1 MRKLNSY
8 NYIVKHNTMHHKFF
22 HYTFI
27 IFSLLFSTISF
38 SQTEQDVIS
47 EANRLEIN
55 SREKAIS
62 ELAARGISLSQ
73 AQEMAQLRGIDF
85 ESFLDNYLKSNA
97 GKTKSV
103 TPTKINDV
111 VTELKVVPLDTLQ
124 IVTPK
129 EVIEPKEIEDYFG
142 YDIFVNNPFGE
153 KDYLLGNIDEGYI
166 LAPGDE
172 LRITVFGDNNL
183 EFVSKIDLNG
193 NISFPNLGVFFAA
206 GNSFA
211 TIKNRLKIFLGKYY
225 SGLLSSPNRTFL
237 DVSLTQIRPV
247 KVSVLGNVTT
257 PGPHLVNGMAT
268 VLNALYASGGIAT
281 SGTLRDVKVYR
292 NNKLIKTIDLYDY
305 ITQGNIDQDIR
316 LSNNDV
322 LFVGPR
328 ISSITLQGKVRKEA
342 IYELKEGETLESLFK
357 FSGGLSAVASTNAVN
372 ISRIKPF
379 KDRNQEL
386 VYDRFLTTVNYS
398 NQNNSKGFVLTD
410 GDVVTVQEI
419 LTKQKNKVFIGGN
432 VNAPGS
438 YGLDIYKDLKT
449 LINTGAKGV
458 SINTYFQKLDI
469 NREDDQ
475 GNLSFKTYNLSS
487 VLNDKIAVA
496 LQENDSIKIYS
507 LEEVQGEQTVT
518 ISGFVSEPKTVFWS
532 ENLSI
537 FDLIFQ
543 SVSYDELEFQSKVL
557 TSRLDLKRFDK
568 QTGLYNLTQYSIDNL
583 KDLKATYLM
592 PKDEV
597 VLYTKSVTKDIS
609 PTFRVLGEVNNPGE
623 FSLGNSMYVEDAILM
638 AGGFLEAAEKTY
650 VNINRLD
657 RNLETGSY
665 SKLETYQVDMDY
677 LLGVTKTPRTPFM
690 LQNKDIISVFAPIR
704 AFKQPVISV
713 RGEVI
718 YPQNIVLENDEIS
731 MKKIIDLV
739 GGFTTNSNIKSS
751 YIVRDSL
758 KLFVDL
764 DKSLDNQS
772 TFLIDE
778 DILVIGS
785 NLDPIKTSGGL
796 LNPTIFSWNKG
807 KKAKY
812 YIKKSGGTKKRI
824 ESMVVLQANGKTQK
838 IGLFNNPIVYP
849 GAQIIVTEKP
859 EKIDDGKNKFLDDF
873 VRIFSVVTGALT
885 TIVLTKNL

>member
-1 MRKLNSY
+1 MNSN
-8 NYIVKHNTMHHKFF
+8 NYTVKQHAMHHKFLP
-22 HYTFI
+22 YTFVI
-27 IFSLLFSTISF
+27 ISFLFSTISF

-55 SREKAIS
+55 SRDKAIS
-62 ELAARGISLSQ
+62 ELAVRGISESQ
-73 AQEMAQLRGIDF
+73 AKEMAQLRGMDF
-85 ESFLDNYLKSNA
+85 DSFLDNYLKNNKA
-97 GKTKSV
+97 GSKAAKASV
-103 TPTKINDV
+103 SNDV
-111 VTELKVVPLDTLQ
+111 VTELKVVPLDTVQ
-124 IVTPK
+124 MITPK
-129 EVIEPKEIEDYFG
+129 EVIESKEIEDYFG

-211 TIKNRLKIFLGKYY
+211 TVKNRLKVFLGKYY

-247 KVSVLGNVTT
+247 KVTVLGNVTT

-316 LSNNDV
+316 LANNDV

-328 ISSITLQGKVRKEA
+328 ISSVTLKGKVRTAA
-342 IYELKEGETLESLFK
+342 IYEIKEGETLEDLFK
-357 FSGGLSAVASTNAVN
+357 YSGGLSAVASTNAVN
-372 ISRIKPF
+372 VSRIKPF

-386 VYDRFLTTVNYS
+386 VFDRFLTTVNYS
-398 NQNNSKGFVLTD
+398 NQNSKGFVLTD

-419 LTKQKNKVFIGGN
+419 LTKQKNKVFIEGN

-438 YGLDIYKDLKT
+438 YALDIYKDLKT

-469 NREDDQ
+469 NSEDSQ

-487 VLNDKIAVA
+487 VLNDKVTVA
-496 LQENDSIKIYS
+496 LQENDRVKIYS
-507 LEEVQGEQTVT
+507 LEEVRGEQKVI

-557 TSRLDLKRFDK
+557 TSRLDLKRFDE
-568 QTGLYNLTQYSIDNL
+568 QTGLYEISQYSIDKL
-583 KDLKATYLM
+583 EDLKTTYLM

-597 VLYTKSVTKDIS
+597 VLYTKSVSEDIS
-609 PTFRVLGEVNNPGE
+609 PTIRVLGRVTDSGE
-623 FSLGNSMYVEDAILM
+623 YSLTKSMYVEDAILM
-638 AGGFLEAAEKTY
+638 AGGFLEDAEKTY
-650 VNINRLD
+650 VNINRLNRD
-657 RNLETGSY
+657 LETGSY

-677 LLGVTKTPRTPFM
+677 LLGITKTPSNPFI
-690 LQNKDIISVFAPIR
+690 LQNKDIVTVFAPIR
-704 AFKQPVISV
+704 AFEQPVISV
-713 RGEVI
+713 RGEVK
-718 YPQNIVLENDEIS
+718 YPQNIVLDNDQVS
-731 MKKIIDLV
+731 MKKIIDLA

-758 KLFVDL
+758 KLFVDI
-764 DKSLDNQS
+764 DKSLNNNS

-796 LNPTIFSWNKG
+796 VNPTIFSWDKG

-824 ESMVVLQANGKTQK
+824 ESMVVLQANGKSEK
-838 IGLFNNPIVYP
+838 IGLFKNPTIYP
-849 GAQIIVTEKP
+849 GAQIIITEKP

-873 VRIFSVVTGALT
+873 VRIFGVVTGALT
-885 TIVLTKNL
+885 TIILTKNL

>member
-8 NYIVKHNTMHHKFF
+8 NYIVKHNTMHHKFL

-55 SREKAIS
+55 SREKAMS

-328 ISSITLQGKVRKEA
+328 ISSVTLQGKVRKEA
-342 IYELKEGETLESLFK
+342 IYELKEGETLENLFK
-357 FSGGLSAVASTNAVN
+357 YSGGLSAVASTNAVN

-398 NQNNSKGFVLTD
+398 TLNKTKGFVLTD

-487 VLNDKIAVA
+487 VLNDKVAVA

-690 LQNKDIISVFAPIR
+690 LQSKDIVSVFAPIR
-704 AFKQPVISV
+704 ALEQPVIIV
-713 RGEVI
+713 RGEI
-718 YPQNIVLENDEIS
+718 TYPQNIVLENDKIS
-731 MKKIIDLV
+731 IKKIIDLS
-739 GGFTTNSNIKSS
+739 GGFTTNSNINSS

-764 DKSLDNQS
+764 DKSLQNQA
-772 TFLIDE
+772 TFLIDN

>member
-1 MRKLNSY
+1 MNSN
-8 NYIVKHNTMHHKFF
+8 NYTVKQHIMHQKFLP
-22 HYTFI
+22 YTFVI
-27 IFSLLFSTISF
+27 VSFLFSTISF

-62 ELAARGISLSQ
+62 ELAARGISESQ
-73 AQEMAQLRGIDF
+73 AKEMAQLRGIDF
-85 ESFLDNYLKSNA
+85 DSFLDNYLKSNA
-97 GKTKSV
+97 GKSKSG
-103 TPTKINDV
+103 TTTKINDV
-111 VTELKVVPLDTLQ
+111 VTDLKVVPLDTLE

-129 EVIEPKEIEDYFG
+129 EVIKSEEIEDYFG
-142 YDIFVNNPFGE
+142 YDIFVNNPFGQ

-211 TIKNRLKIFLGKYY
+211 TVKNRLKVFLGKYY

-268 VLNALYASGGIAT
+268 VLNALYASGGVNT

-316 LSNNDV
+316 LANNDV

-328 ISSITLQGKVRKEA
+328 ISSVTLQGEVKKAA
-342 IYELKEGETLESLFK
+342 IYEIKEGETLEDLFK
-357 FSGGLSAVASTNAVN
+357 YSGGLSAVASTNAVN
-372 ISRIKPF
+372 VSRIKPF

-386 VYDRFLTTVNYS
+386 VFDRFLTTVNYN
-398 NQNNSKGFVLTD
+398 NQNSKGFVITD

-419 LTKQKNKVFIGGN
+419 LTKQKNKVFIEGN

-438 YGLDIYKDLKT
+438 YALDTYKDLKT
-449 LINTGAKGV
+449 LIKTGAKGV

-487 VLNDKIAVA
+487 VLNDKVTVS
-496 LQENDSIKIYS
+496 LQENDRIKIYS
-507 LEEVQGEQTVT
+507 LEEVRGEQTVT

-557 TSRLDLKRFDK
+557 TSRLDLKRFDE
-568 QTGLYNLTQYSIDNL
+568 QTGLYNLSQYSIDKL
-583 KDLKATYLM
+583 EDLKTTYLM

-597 VLYTKSVTKDIS
+597 VLYTKSVSEDIS
-609 PTFRVLGEVNNPGE
+609 PTFRVLGKVTDPGE
-623 FSLGNSMYVEDAILM
+623 YSLAKSMYVEDAILM
-638 AGGFLEAAEKTY
+638 AGGFLNDAEKTY

-657 RNLETGSY
+657 RDIETGSY

-677 LLGVTKTPRTPFM
+677 LLGITKTPSNPFI
-690 LQNKDIISVFAPIR
+690 LQNKDIVTVFAPIR
-704 AFKQPVISV
+704 AFEQPVISV
-713 RGEVI
+713 RGEVK
-718 YPQNIVLENDEIS
+718 YPQNIVLDNDQVS
-731 MKKIIDLV
+731 MKKIIDLA

-758 KLFVDL
+758 KLFIDI
-764 DKSLDNQS
+764 DKSLNDLS

-785 NLDPIKTSGGL
+785 NLDPIKTTGGL
-796 LNPTIFSWNKG
+796 VNPTIFSWDKG

-824 ESMVVLQANGKTQK
+824 ESMVVLQANGKSEK
-838 IGLFNNPIVYP
+838 IGFFKNPTVYP
-849 GAQIIVTEKP
+849 GAQIIITEKP
-859 EKIDDGKNKFLDDF
+859 EKIDDGKSKFLDDF
-873 VRIFSVVTGALT
+873 VRIFSVITGALT
-885 TIVLTKNL
+885 TVVLTKNL

>member
-1 MRKLNSY
+1 MNSY
-8 NYIVKHNTMHHKFF
+8 NYTVKQHAMHHKFLP
-22 HYTFI
+22 YTFVI
-27 IFSLLFSTISF
+27 ISFLFSTISF

-62 ELAARGISLSQ
+62 ELASRGISESQ
-73 AQEMAQLRGIDF
+73 AKEMAKLRGIDF
-85 ESFLDNYLKSNA
+85 DSFLDNYLKNNNA
-97 GKTKSV
+97 GSKAVKATVS
-103 TPTKINDV
+103 NDV
-111 VTELKVVPLDTLQ
+111 VTDLKVTSAPLVVSVP
-124 IVTPK
+124 TP
-129 EVIEPKEIEDYFG
+129 PKVVVEKDIKNYFG
-142 YDIFVNNPFGE
+142 YDIFVNNPFGQKE
-153 KDYLLGNIDEGYI
+153 YLLGNIDEGYI

-211 TIKNRLKIFLGKYY
+211 TVKNRLKIFLGKYY

-328 ISSITLQGKVRKEA
+328 ISSITLEGKVRKAA
-342 IYELKEGETLESLFK
+342 IYELKEGETLENLFK
-357 FSGGLSAVASTNAVN
+357 YSGGLSAVASTNAVN
-372 ISRIKPF
+372 VSRIKPF

-386 VYDRFLTTVNYS
+386 VFDRFLTTVNYS

-419 LTKQKNKVFIGGN
+419 LTKQKNKVFIEGN

-487 VLNDKIAVA
+487 VLNDKVTVT
-496 LQENDSIKIYS
+496 LQENDRIKIYS
-507 LEEVQGEQTVT
+507 LEEVRGEQTVT

-557 TSRLDLKRFDK
+557 TSRLDLKRFDE
-568 QTGLYNLTQYSIDNL
+568 QTGLYNLSQYSIDKL
-583 KDLKATYLM
+583 EDLKTTYLM

-597 VLYTKSVTKDIS
+597 VLYTKSVSEDIA
-609 PTFRVLGEVNNPGE
+609 PTFRVLGRVTNSGE
-623 FSLGNSMYVEDAILM
+623 YSLAESMYVEDAILM
-638 AGGFLEAAEKTY
+638 AGGFLEDAEKTY

-657 RNLETGSY
+657 RDIETGSY

-677 LLGVTKTPRTPFM
+677 LLGITKTPSNPFI
-690 LQNKDIISVFAPIR
+690 LQNKDIVTVFAPIR
-704 AFKQPVISV
+704 AFEQPVISV
-713 RGEVI
+713 RGEVK
-718 YPQNIVLENDEIS
+718 YPQNIVLDNDQVS
-731 MKKIIDLV
+731 MKKIIDLA
-739 GGFTTNSNIKSS
+739 GGFTTNSNIRSS
-751 YIVRDSL
+751 YIVRDNL

-764 DKSLDNQS
+764 DKSLNNQS

-796 LNPTIFSWNKG
+796 VNPTIFSWDKG

-824 ESMVVLQANGKTQK
+824 ESMVVLQANGKSEK
-838 IGLFNNPIVYP
+838 IGLFQNPTIYP
-849 GAQIIVTEKP
+849 GAQIIITEKP

-873 VRIFSVVTGALT
+873 VRIFGVVTGALT
-885 TIVLTKNL
+885 TIILTKNL

>member
-1 MRKLNSY
+1 MNSN
-8 NYIVKHNTMHHKFF
+8 NYSVKQHAMHHKFLP
-22 HYTFI
+22 YTFVI
-27 IFSLLFSTISF
+27 LSLFFSTISF

-47 EANRLEIN
+47 EANRLEVN

-62 ELAARGISLSQ
+62 ELAARGISESQ
-73 AQEMAQLRGIDF
+73 AKEMAQLRGIDF
-85 ESFLDNYLKSNA
+85 DSFLDNYLKNNKA
-97 GKTKSV
+97 GSKAAKATV
-103 TPTKINDV
+103 PNDV
-111 VTELKVVPLDTLQ
+111 VTDLKVVPLDTVQ

-129 EVIEPKEIEDYFG
+129 EVIEPKEVEDYFG
-142 YDIFVNNPFGE
+142 YDIFVNNPFGQ

-211 TIKNRLKIFLGKYY
+211 TVKNRLKVFLGKYY

-257 PGPHLVNGMAT
+257 PGPHLVNGLAT

-316 LSNNDV
+316 LTNNDV

-328 ISSITLQGKVRKEA
+328 ISSVTLQGEVKKAA
-342 IYELKEGETLESLFK
+342 IYEIKDGETLESLFK
-357 FSGGLSAVASTNAVN
+357 FSGGLSAVASTSAVN

-398 NQNNSKGFVLTD
+398 NQNSKGFVLTD

-419 LTKQKNKVFIGGN
+419 LTKQKNKVFIEGN

-458 SINTYFQKLDI
+458 SMNTYFQKLDI

-487 VLNDKIAVA
+487 VLNDKVAVL

-507 LEEVQGEQTVT
+507 LEEVRGEQTVT

-568 QTGLYNLTQYSIDNL
+568 QTGLYNLTQYSIDKL
-583 KDLKATYLM
+583 EDLKTTYLM

-597 VLYTKSVTKDIS
+597 VLYTKSVSEDIT
-609 PTFRVLGEVNNPGE
+609 PTIRVLGKVPNSGE
-623 FSLGNSMYVEDAILM
+623 YSLGKSMYVEDAILM
-638 AGGFLEAAEKTY
+638 AGGFLEDADKTV

-657 RNLETGSY
+657 RDLDTGSY

-677 LLGVTKTPRTPFM
+677 LLGVTKTPSTPFM
-690 LQNKDIISVFAPIR
+690 LQNKDIVTVFAPIR
-704 AFKQPVISV
+704 AFEQPVISV
-713 RGEVI
+713 RGEVK
-718 YPQNIVLENDEIS
+718 YPQNIVLENDKIS

-751 YIVRDSL
+751 YILRDSL

-796 LNPTIFSWNKG
+796 LNPTIFSWDKG

-838 IGLFNNPIVYP
+838 IGLFNNPTVYP

-885 TIVLTKNL
+885 TIILTKNL

>member
-1 MRKLNSY
+1 MNSN
-8 NYIVKHNTMHHKFF
+8 NYSVKQDAMHHKFLP
-22 HYTFI
+22 YTFVI
-27 IFSLLFSTISF
+27 LSLFFSTISF

-47 EANRLEIN
+47 EANRLEVN

-62 ELAARGISLSQ
+62 ELAARGISESQ
-73 AQEMAQLRGIDF
+73 AKEMAQLRGIDF
-85 ESFLDNYLKSNA
+85 DSFLDNYLKNNKA
-97 GKTKSV
+97 GSKAAKATVS
-103 TPTKINDV
+103 NDV
-111 VTELKVVPLDTLQ
+111 VTELKVVPLDTVQ
-124 IVTPK
+124 MVTPK
-129 EVIEPKEIEDYFG
+129 EVVEPKEVEDYFG

-211 TIKNRLKIFLGKYY
+211 TVKNRLKVFLGKYY

-268 VLNALYASGGIAT
+268 VLNALYASGGIST

-316 LSNNDV
+316 LANNDV

-328 ISSITLQGKVRKEA
+328 ISSVTLQGEVKKAA
-342 IYELKEGETLESLFK
+342 IYEIKEGETLEDLFK
-357 FSGGLSAVASTNAVN
+357 YSGGLSAVASTNAVN
-372 ISRIKPF
+372 VSRIKPF

-386 VYDRFLTTVNYS
+386 VFDRFLTTVNYS
-398 NQNNSKGFVLTD
+398 NQNSKGFVLTD

-419 LTKQKNKVFIGGN
+419 LTKQKNKVFIEGN

-438 YGLDIYKDLKT
+438 YALDIYKDLKT

-458 SINTYFQKLDI
+458 SMNTYFQKLDI
-469 NREDDQ
+469 NREDGQ

-487 VLNDKIAVA
+487 VLNDKVTVA
-496 LQENDSIKIYS
+496 LQENDRVKIYS
-507 LEEVQGEQTVT
+507 LEEVRGEQKVT

-557 TSRLDLKRFDK
+557 TSRLDLKRFDE
-568 QTGLYNLTQYSIDNL
+568 QTGLYNLSQYSIDKL
-583 KDLKATYLM
+583 EDLKTTYLM

-597 VLYTKSVTKDIS
+597 VLYTKSVSEDIA
-609 PTFRVLGEVNNPGE
+609 PTFRVLGRVTDPGE

-638 AGGFLEAAEKTY
+638 AGGFLEDAEKT
-650 VNINRLD
+650 VC
-657 RNLETGSY
+657 
-665 SKLETYQVDMDY
+665 KYQ
-677 LLGVTKTPRTPFM
+677 
-690 LQNKDIISVFAPIR
+690 
-704 AFKQPVISV
+704 
-713 RGEVI
+713 
-718 YPQNIVLENDEIS
+718 
-731 MKKIIDLV
+731 
-739 GGFTTNSNIKSS
+739 
-751 YIVRDSL
+751 
-758 KLFVDL
+758 
-764 DKSLDNQS
+764 
-772 TFLIDE
+772 
-778 DILVIGS
+778 
-785 NLDPIKTSGGL
+785 
-796 LNPTIFSWNKG
+796 
-807 KKAKY
+807 
-812 YIKKSGGTKKRI
+812 
-824 ESMVVLQANGKTQK
+824 
-838 IGLFNNPIVYP
+838 
-849 GAQIIVTEKP
+849 
-859 EKIDDGKNKFLDDF
+859 
-873 VRIFSVVTGALT
+873 
-885 TIVLTKNL
+885 

>member
-1 MRKLNSY
+1 MNSN
-8 NYIVKHNTMHHKFF
+8 NYTVKQHIMHHKFLP
-22 HYTFI
+22 YTFVI
-27 IFSLLFSTISF
+27 ISLLFSTISF

-62 ELAARGISLSQ
+62 ELASRGISESQ
-73 AQEMAQLRGIDF
+73 AKEMAQLRGIDF
-85 ESFLDNYLKSNA
+85 DTFLDNYLKNNNA
-97 GKTKSV
+97 GSKVAKATVS
-103 TPTKINDV
+103 NDV
-111 VTELKVVPLDTLQ
+111 VTDLKVVPLNTVQ
-124 IVTPK
+124 MVTPK
-129 EVIEPKEIEDYFG
+129 EVVEPKEVEDYFG

-211 TIKNRLKIFLGKYY
+211 TIKNRLKVFLGKYY

-268 VLNALYASGGIAT
+268 VLNALYASGGVNT

-316 LSNNDV
+316 LANNDV

-328 ISSITLQGKVRKEA
+328 ISSVTLQGEVKKAA
-342 IYELKEGETLESLFK
+342 IYEIKDGETLESLFK

-372 ISRIKPF
+372 VSRIKPF

-386 VYDRFLTTVNYS
+386 VFDRFLTTVNYS
-398 NQNNSKGFVLTD
+398 NQNSKGFVLTD
-410 GDVVTVQEI
+410 GDLVTVQEI
-419 LTKQKNKVFIGGN
+419 LTKQKNKVFIEGN

-438 YGLDIYKDLKT
+438 YALDIYKDLKT

-458 SINTYFQKLDI
+458 SMNTYFQKLDI
-469 NREDDQ
+469 NREDGQ

-487 VLNDKIAVA
+487 VLNDKVTVA
-496 LQENDSIKIYS
+496 LQENDRVKIYS
-507 LEEVQGEQTVT
+507 LEEVRGEQTVT

-557 TSRLDLKRFDK
+557 TSRLDLKRFDE
-568 QTGLYNLTQYSIDNL
+568 QTGLYNLSQYSIDKL
-583 KDLKATYLM
+583 EDLKTTYLM

-597 VLYTKSVTKDIS
+597 VLYTKSVSEDIA
-609 PTFRVLGEVNNPGE
+609 PTFRVLGRVTDPGE

-638 AGGFLEAAEKTY
+638 AGGFLEDAEKTY

-657 RNLETGSY
+657 RDIETGSY

-677 LLGVTKTPRTPFM
+677 LLGITKTPSNPFI
-690 LQNKDIISVFAPIR
+690 LQNKDIVTVFAPIR
-704 AFKQPVISV
+704 AFEQPVISV
-713 RGEVI
+713 RGEVK
-718 YPQNIVLENDEIS
+718 YPQNIVLDNDQVS
-731 MKKIIDLV
+731 MKKIIDLA

-758 KLFVDL
+758 KLFVDI
-764 DKSLDNQS
+764 DKSLGSQS

-796 LNPTIFSWNKG
+796 VNPTIFSWDKG

-824 ESMVVLQANGKTQK
+824 ESMVVLQANGKSEK
-838 IGLFNNPIVYP
+838 IGFFKNPTVYP
-849 GAQIIVTEKP
+849 GAQIIITEKP
-859 EKIDDGKNKFLDDF
+859 EKIDDGKSKFLDDF
-873 VRIFSVVTGALT
+873 VRIFSVITGALT
-885 TIVLTKNL
+885 TIILTKNL

>member
-1 MRKLNSY
+1 MNSN
-8 NYIVKHNTMHHKFF
+8 NYLVKQHIMNHKFLQ
-22 HYTFI
+22 YTFVI
-27 IFSLLFSTISF
+27 VSLFFSTITF

-62 ELAARGISLSQ
+62 ELAARGISESQ
-73 AQEMAQLRGIDF
+73 AKEMAQLRGVDF

-97 GKTKSV
+97 GTSKSGTATK
-103 TPTKINDV
+103 KNDV
-111 VTELKVVPLDTLQ
+111 VTDLKVVPLDTLE

-129 EVIEPKEIEDYFG
+129 EFIESKEIEDYFG
-142 YDIFVNNPFGE
+142 YDIFVNNPFGQ

-211 TIKNRLKIFLGKYY
+211 TVKNRLKIFLGKYY

-268 VLNALYASGGIAT
+268 VLNALYASGGIRT

-322 LFVGPR
+322 LFVGSR
-328 ISSITLQGKVRKEA
+328 ISSVTLKGEVKKEA
-342 IYELKEGETLESLFK
+342 IYEIKEGETLESLFK
-357 FSGGLSAVASTNAVN
+357 FSGGLSAVASTSAVN

-386 VYDRFLTTVNYS
+386 VFDRFLTTVNYS
-398 NQNNSKGFVLTD
+398 NQNSKGFPLTD
-410 GDVVTVQEI
+410 GDEVTVQEI
-419 LTKQKNKVFIGGN
+419 LTKQKNKVFIEGN

-449 LINTGAKGV
+449 LINSGAKGV
-458 SINTYFQKLDI
+458 STNTYFQKLDI
-469 NREDDQ
+469 NREDSQ

-487 VLNDKIAVA
+487 VLNDKVAVA

-507 LEEVQGEQTVT
+507 LEEVRGEQTVT
-518 ISGFVSEPKTVFWS
+518 ISGFVSEPKTIFWS

-557 TSRLDLKRFDK
+557 TSRLDLKRFDE
-568 QTGLYNLTQYSIDNL
+568 QTGLYKISQYSIDKL
-583 KDLKATYLM
+583 EDLKTTYLM

-597 VLYTKSVTKDIS
+597 VLYTKSVSEDIS
-609 PTFRVLGEVNNPGE
+609 PTFRVLGKVTDPGE
-623 FSLGNSMYVEDAILM
+623 FSLGKSVYVEDAILM
-638 AGGFLEAAEKTY
+638 AGGFLEDAEKTY

-657 RNLETGSY
+657 RDLETGSY

-677 LLGVTKTPRTPFM
+677 LLGVTKSPSNPFI
-690 LQNKDIISVFAPIR
+690 LQNKDIVTVFAPIR
-704 AFKQPVISV
+704 AFEQPVISV
-713 RGEVI
+713 RGEVK
-718 YPQNIVLENDEIS
+718 YPQNIVLDNDQVS
-731 MKKIIDLV
+731 MKKIIDLA

-758 KLFVDL
+758 KLFIDI
-764 DKSLDNQS
+764 DNSLTDSS

-796 LNPTIFSWNKG
+796 VNPTIFSWDKG

-824 ESMVVLQANGKTQK
+824 ESMVVLQANGKSEK
-838 IGLFNNPIVYP
+838 IGLFQNPKVYP
-849 GAQIIVTEKP
+849 GAQIIITEKP

-873 VRIFSVVTGALT
+873 VRIFGVVTGALT
-885 TIVLTKNL
+885 TIILTKNL

>member
-73 AQEMAQLRGIDF
+73 AQEMAQLRGMDF

-328 ISSITLQGKVRKEA
+328 ISSITLQGKVRTEA
-342 IYELKEGETLESLFK
+342 IYEIKEGETLESLFK

-398 NQNNSKGFVLTD
+398 NQDNSKGFVLTD

-475 GNLSFKTYNLSS
+475 GNLSFKTFNLSS

-690 LQNKDIISVFAPIR
+690 LQNKDIVSVFAPIR
-704 AFKQPVISV
+704 AFEQPVISV
-713 RGEVI
+713 RGEVK

-731 MKKIIDLV
+731 MKKIIDLA
-739 GGFTTNSNIKSS
+739 GGFTTNSNIRSS
-751 YIVRDSL
+751 YILRDSL
-758 KLFVDL
+758 KLFIDL
-764 DKSLDNQS
+764 DKSLDNNS
-772 TFLIDE
+772 TFLIDD
-778 DILVIGS
+778 DILVVGS
-785 NLDPIKTSGGL
+785 NLDPVKTSGGFI
-796 LNPTIFSWNKG
+796 NPTIFAWNKG

-824 ESMVVLQANGKTQK
+824 ESMVVLQANGKSEK
-838 IGLFNNPIVYP
+838 IGLFQNPKVYP

-873 VRIFSVVTGALT
+873 VRIFGVVSGALT
-885 TIVLTKNL
+885 TIILTKNL

>member
-1 MRKLNSY
+1 MRIMNSN
-8 NYIVKHNTMHHKFF
+8 NYLVKQHIMHHKFLQ
-22 HYTFI
+22 YTFVI
-27 IFSLLFSTISF
+27 VSFLFSTISF

-62 ELAARGISLSQ
+62 ELAARGISESQ
-73 AQEMAQLRGIDF
+73 AKEMAQLRGIDF

-97 GKTKSV
+97 GKSKS
-103 TPTKINDV
+103 TFSNFKTDSV
-111 VTELKVVPLDTLQ
+111 VTSLKLTPLDTLQ

-129 EVIEPKEIEDYFG
+129 KVVEPKEIEDYFG

-153 KDYLLGNIDEGYI
+153 KEYLVGNIDEGYI

-211 TIKNRLKIFLGKYY
+211 TVKNRLKIFLGKYY

-268 VLNALYASGGIAT
+268 VLNALYASGGIRT

-328 ISSITLQGKVRKEA
+328 ISSVTLKGEVKKEA
-342 IYELKEGETLESLFK
+342 IYEIKEGETLESLFK
-357 FSGGLSAVASTNAVN
+357 FSGGLSAVASTSAVN

-386 VYDRFLTTVNYS
+386 VFDRFLTTVNYS
-398 NQNNSKGFVLTD
+398 NQNSKGFPLTD
-410 GDVVTVQEI
+410 GDEVTVQEI
-419 LTKQKNKVFIGGN
+419 LTKQKNKVFIEGN

-449 LINTGAKGV
+449 LINSGAKGV
-458 SINTYFQKLDI
+458 STNTYFQKLDI
-469 NREDDQ
+469 NREDSQ

-487 VLNDKIAVA
+487 VLNDKVAVA

-507 LEEVQGEQTVT
+507 LEEVRGEQTVT
-518 ISGFVSEPKTVFWS
+518 ISGFVSEPKTIFWS

-557 TSRLDLKRFDK
+557 TSRLDLKRFDE
-568 QTGLYNLTQYSIDNL
+568 QTGLYKISQYSIDKL
-583 KDLKATYLM
+583 EDLKTTYLM

-597 VLYTKSVTKDIS
+597 VLYTKSVSEDIS
-609 PTFRVLGEVNNPGE
+609 PTFRVLGKVTDPGE
-623 FSLGNSMYVEDAILM
+623 FSLGKSVYVEDAILM
-638 AGGFLEAAEKTY
+638 AGGFLEDAEKTY

-657 RNLETGSY
+657 RDLETGSY

-677 LLGVTKTPRTPFM
+677 LLGVTKSPSNPFI
-690 LQNKDIISVFAPIR
+690 LQNKDIVTVFAPIR
-704 AFKQPVISV
+704 AFEQPVISV
-713 RGEVI
+713 RGEVK
-718 YPQNIVLENDEIS
+718 YPQNIVLDNDQVS
-731 MKKIIDLV
+731 MKKIIDLA

-758 KLFVDL
+758 KLFIDI
-764 DKSLDNQS
+764 DKSLTDSS

-796 LNPTIFSWNKG
+796 VNPTIFSWDKG

-824 ESMVVLQANGKTQK
+824 ESMVVLQANGKSEK
-838 IGLFNNPIVYP
+838 IGLFQNPKVYP
-849 GAQIIVTEKP
+849 GAQIIITEKP

-873 VRIFSVVTGALT
+873 VRIFGVVTGALT
-885 TIVLTKNL
+885 TIILTKNL

>member
-1 MRKLNSY
+1 MNSN
-8 NYIVKHNTMHHKFF
+8 NYIVKYNIMPHKFLK
-22 HYTFI
+22 YTFVI
-27 IFSLLFSTISF
+27 VSLLFSTISF
-38 SQTEQDVIS
+38 SQTEQDIIS
-47 EANRLEIN
+47 EANRLGVN
-55 SREKAIS
+55 SREKAIK
-62 ELAARGISLSQ
+62 ELSARGISESQ
-73 AQEMAQLRGIDF
+73 AKEMAQLRGIDF
-85 ESFLDNYLKSNA
+85 ESFLDNYLKFNA
-97 GKTKSV
+97 GKSKSG

-111 VTELKVVPLDTLQ
+111 VTELKVVPLDTKE

-129 EVIEPKEIEDYFG
+129 EVIKPEEIEDYFG
-142 YDIFVNNPFGE
+142 YDIFVNNPFGQ

-211 TIKNRLKIFLGKYY
+211 TVKNRLKVFLGKYY

-247 KVSVLGNVTT
+247 KVSVIGNVTT

-328 ISSITLQGKVRKEA
+328 ISSVTLKGKVRTAA
-342 IYELKEGETLESLFK
+342 IYEIKEGETLEDLFK
-357 FSGGLSAVASTNAVN
+357 YSGGLSAVASTSAVN
-372 ISRIKPF
+372 VSRIKPF

-386 VYDRFLTTVNYS
+386 VFDRFLTTVNNS
-398 NQNNSKGFVLTD
+398 NQDNAKGFTLTD
-410 GDVVTVQEI
+410 GDEVTVQEI
-419 LTKQKNKVFIGGN
+419 LAKQKNKVFIEGN

-438 YGLDIYKDLKT
+438 YALDIYKDLKT
-449 LINTGAKGV
+449 LINSGAKGV

-469 NREDDQ
+469 NSEDSQ

-487 VLNDKIAVA
+487 VLNDKIAVS
-496 LQENDSIKIYS
+496 LQENDRIKIYS
-507 LEEVQGEQTVT
+507 LEEVRGEQKVT

-532 ENLSI
+532 QKLSI

-557 TSRLDLKRFDK
+557 TSRLDLKRFDE
-568 QTGLYNLTQYSIDNL
+568 QTGLYKISQYSIDKL
-583 KDLKATYLM
+583 EDLKTTYLM

-597 VLYTKSVTKDIS
+597 VLYTKSVSEDIS
-609 PTFRVLGEVNNPGE
+609 PTFRVLGKVPNSGE
-623 FSLGNSMYVEDAILM
+623 YSLGNSIYVEDAILM
-638 AGGFLEAAEKTY
+638 AGGFLEDAEKTY

-657 RNLETGSY
+657 RDLETGSY
-665 SKLETYQVDMDY
+665 SKLEVYQVDMDY
-677 LLGVTKTPRTPFM
+677 LLGITKSPSNPYI
-690 LQNKDIISVFAPIR
+690 LQNKDIVTVFAPIR
-704 AFKQPVISV
+704 AIEQPVISV
-713 RGEVI
+713 RGEVK
-718 YPQNIVLENDEIS
+718 YPQNIVLDNDQVS
-731 MKKIIDLV
+731 MKKIIDLA

-758 KLFVDL
+758 KLFLDL
-764 DKSLDNQS
+764 DKTLANNS
-772 TFLIDE
+772 TFLIDN
-778 DILVIGS
+778 DILVISS
-785 NLDPIKTSGGL
+785 NLDPVKTLGGL
-796 LNPTIFSWNKG
+796 INPTIFSWDKG

-824 ESMVVLQANGKTQK
+824 ESKVVLQANGKSEK
-838 IGLFNNPIVYP
+838 IGLFKNPTVYP
-849 GAQIIVTEKP
+849 GAQIIITEKP
-859 EKIDDGKNKFLDDF
+859 EKIDDGKSKFLDDF
-873 VRIFSVVTGALT
+873 VRIFGVVTGALT
-885 TIVLTKNL
+885 TIILTKNL

>member
-8 NYIVKHNTMHHKFF
+8 NYIVKHNTMHHKFL

-38 SQTEQDVIS
+38 SQTEQDIIS

-129 EVIEPKEIEDYFG
+129 GVIEPKEIEDYFG

-183 EFVSKIDLNG
+183 ELVSKIDLNG

-281 SGTLRDVKVYR
+281 SGTLRDIKVYR

-328 ISSITLQGKVRKEA
+328 ISSVTLQGKVRKEA

-386 VYDRFLTTVNYS
+386 VFDRFLTTVNYS
-398 NQNNSKGFVLTD
+398 NQNNSKGFALTD
-410 GDVVTVQEI
+410 GDVVTVQQI
-419 LTKQKNKVFIGGN
+419 LTKQKNKVFIEGN

-449 LINTGAKGV
+449 LINMGAKGV

-487 VLNDKIAVA
+487 VLNDKVTVA
-496 LQENDSIKIYS
+496 LQENDRIKIYS

-583 KDLKATYLM
+583 KDLKTTYLM

-638 AGGFLEAAEKTY
+638 AGGFLEEAEKTY

-677 LLGVTKTPRTPFM
+677 LLGVTKTPSTPFM

-704 AFKQPVISV
+704 AFKQPVIIV
-713 RGEVI
+713 RGEI
-718 YPQNIVLENDEIS
+718 TYPQNVVLENDKIS

-772 TFLIDE
+772 TFLIDN

>member
-1 MRKLNSY
+1 MNS
-8 NYIVKHNTMHHKFF
+8 NNDTVKHYIMHHKFLP
-22 HYTFI
+22 YTFVI
-27 IFSLLFSTISF
+27 ISFLFSTISF

-55 SREKAIS
+55 SRDKAIS
-62 ELAARGISLSQ
+62 ELAARGISESQ
-73 AQEMAQLRGIDF
+73 AKEMAQLRGIDF
-85 ESFLDNYLKSNA
+85 DSFLDNYLKNNKA
-97 GKTKSV
+97 GSKAAKATVS
-103 TPTKINDV
+103 NDV
-111 VTELKVVPLDTLQ
+111 VTELKVVPLDTVQ
-124 IVTPK
+124 MVTPK
-129 EVIEPKEIEDYFG
+129 EVVEPKEVENYFG

-211 TIKNRLKIFLGKYY
+211 TIKNRLKVFLGKYY

-268 VLNALYASGGIAT
+268 VLNALYASGGIST

-316 LSNNDV
+316 LANNDV

-328 ISSITLQGKVRKEA
+328 ISSVTLQGEVKKAA
-342 IYELKEGETLESLFK
+342 IYEIKDGETLEDLFK
-357 FSGGLSAVASTNAVN
+357 YSGGLSAVASTNAVN
-372 ISRIKPF
+372 VSRIKPF

-386 VYDRFLTTVNYS
+386 VFDRFLTTVNYS
-398 NQNNSKGFVLTD
+398 NQNSKGFVLTD

-419 LTKQKNKVFIGGN
+419 LTKQKNKVFIEGN

-438 YGLDIYKDLKT
+438 YALDIYKDLKT

-469 NREDDQ
+469 NSEDSQ

-487 VLNDKIAVA
+487 VLNDKVTVA
-496 LQENDSIKIYS
+496 LQENDRIKIYS
-507 LEEVQGEQTVT
+507 LEEVRGEQKVT

-557 TSRLDLKRFDK
+557 TSRLDLKRFDE
-568 QTGLYNLTQYSIDNL
+568 QTGLYNLSQYSIDKL
-583 KDLKATYLM
+583 EDLKTTYLM
-592 PKDEV
+592 PKDKV
-597 VLYTKSVTKDIS
+597 VLYTKSVSEDIS
-609 PTFRVLGEVNNPGE
+609 PTIRVLGKVTNSGE
-623 FSLGNSMYVEDAILM
+623 YSLAESMYVEDAILM
-638 AGGFLEAAEKTY
+638 AGGFLEDAEKTY

-657 RNLETGSY
+657 RDIETGSY

-677 LLGVTKTPRTPFM
+677 LLGITKTPSNPFI
-690 LQNKDIISVFAPIR
+690 LQNKDIVTVFAPIR
-704 AFKQPVISV
+704 AFEQPVISV
-713 RGEVI
+713 RGEVK
-718 YPQNIVLENDEIS
+718 YPQNIVLDNDQVS
-731 MKKIIDLV
+731 MKKIIDLA

-751 YIVRDSL
+751 YIVRDNL

-764 DKSLDNQS
+764 DKSLNNQS

-796 LNPTIFSWNKG
+796 VNPTIFSWDKG

-824 ESMVVLQANGKTQK
+824 ESMVVLQANGKSEK
-838 IGLFNNPIVYP
+838 IGLFQNPTVYP

-859 EKIDDGKNKFLDDF
+859 EKIDDGKSKFLDDF
-873 VRIFSVVTGALT
+873 VRIFGVVTGALT
-885 TIVLTKNL
+885 TIILTKNL

>member
-1 MRKLNSY
+1 MNSN
-8 NYIVKHNTMHHKFF
+8 NYTVKQHAMHHKFLP
-22 HYTFI
+22 YTFVI
-27 IFSLLFSTISF
+27 ISFLFSTISF

-62 ELAARGISLSQ
+62 ELASRGISVSQ
-73 AQEMAQLRGIDF
+73 AKEMAQLRGIDF
-85 ESFLDNYLKSNA
+85 DSFLDNYLKNNNA
-97 GKTKSV
+97 GSKAAKATVS
-103 TPTKINDV
+103 NDV
-111 VTELKVVPLDTLQ
+111 VTDLKVTSAPVVVSVP
-124 IVTPK
+124 TP
-129 EVIEPKEIEDYFG
+129 PKVVVEKDIKNYFG
-142 YDIFVNNPFGE
+142 YDIFVNNPFGQKE
-153 KDYLLGNIDEGYI
+153 YLVGNIDEGYI

-211 TIKNRLKIFLGKYY
+211 TVKNRLKIFLGKYY
-225 SGLLSSPNRTFL
+225 SGLLSTPNRTFL

-257 PGPHLVNGMAT
+257 PGPHLVNGLAT
-268 VLNALYASGGIAT
+268 VLNALYASGGIST

-328 ISSITLQGKVRKEA
+328 ISSIKLQGKVRKEA
-342 IYELKEGETLESLFK
+342 IYELKDGETLENLFK
-357 FSGGLSAVASTNAVN
+357 YSGGLSAVASTNAVN

-398 NQNNSKGFVLTD
+398 NQNSKGFPLTD

-419 LTKQKNKVFIGGN
+419 LTKQKNKVFIEGN

-487 VLNDKIAVA
+487 VLNDKVTVT
-496 LQENDSIKIYS
+496 LQENDRIKIYS

-583 KDLKATYLM
+583 KDLKTTYLL

-597 VLYTKSVTKDIS
+597 VLYTKSVTEDIS
-609 PTFRVLGEVNNPGE
+609 PTFRVLGVVNNPGE

-638 AGGFLEAAEKTY
+638 AGGFLEEAEKTY

-677 LLGVTKTPRTPFM
+677 LLGVTKTPRTPFI
-690 LQNKDIISVFAPIR
+690 LQNKDIVSVFAPIR

-713 RGEVI
+713 RGEI
-718 YPQNIVLENDEIS
+718 TYPQNIVLENDEIS
-731 MKKIIDLV
+731 MKKIIDLA

-796 LNPTIFSWNKG
+796 LNPTIFSWDKG

-824 ESMVVLQANGKTQK
+824 ESMVVLQANGKSEK
-838 IGLFNNPIVYP
+838 IGLFKNPTVYP

>member
-1 MRKLNSY
+1 MNSN
-8 NYIVKHNTMHHKFF
+8 NYTVKQHIMHHKFLP
-22 HYTFI
+22 YTFVI
-27 IFSLLFSTISF
+27 ISLLFSTISF

-62 ELAARGISLSQ
+62 ELAARGISESQ
-73 AQEMAQLRGIDF
+73 AKEMAQLRGIDF

-97 GKTKSV
+97 GKSKS
-103 TPTKINDV
+103 TFSNFKTDSV
-111 VTELKVVPLDTLQ
+111 VTSLKLTPLDTLQ

-129 EVIEPKEIEDYFG
+129 KVVEPKEIEDYFG

-153 KDYLLGNIDEGYI
+153 KEYLVGNIDEGYI

-211 TIKNRLKIFLGKYY
+211 TVKNRLKIFLGKYY

-268 VLNALYASGGIAT
+268 VLNALYASGGIRT

-328 ISSITLQGKVRKEA
+328 ISSVTLKGEVKKEA
-342 IYELKEGETLESLFK
+342 IYEIKEGETLESLFK
-357 FSGGLSAVASTNAVN
+357 FSGGLSTVASTSAVN

-386 VYDRFLTTVNYS
+386 VFDRFLTTVNYS
-398 NQNNSKGFVLTD
+398 NQNSKGFPLTD
-410 GDVVTVQEI
+410 GDEVTVQEI
-419 LTKQKNKVFIGGN
+419 LTKQKNKVFIEGN

-449 LINTGAKGV
+449 LINSGAKGV
-458 SINTYFQKLDI
+458 STNTYFQKLDI
-469 NREDDQ
+469 NREDSQ

-487 VLNDKIAVA
+487 VLNDKVAVA

-507 LEEVQGEQTVT
+507 LEEVRGEQTVT
-518 ISGFVSEPKTVFWS
+518 ISGFVSEPKTIFWS

-557 TSRLDLKRFDK
+557 TSRLDLKRFDE
-568 QTGLYNLTQYSIDNL
+568 QTGLYKISQYSIDKL
-583 KDLKATYLM
+583 EDLKTTYLM

-597 VLYTKSVTKDIS
+597 VLYTKSVSEDIT
-609 PTFRVLGEVNNPGE
+609 PTIRVLGKVTDPGE
-623 FSLGNSMYVEDAILM
+623 FSLGKSIYVEDAILM
-638 AGGFLEAAEKTY
+638 AGGFLQDAEKTF

-657 RNLETGSY
+657 RDLETGSY
-665 SKLETYQVDMDY
+665 SKLETYQLDMDY
-677 LLGVTKTPRTPFM
+677 LLGITKTPSNPFI
-690 LQNKDIISVFAPIR
+690 LQNKDIVTVFAPIR
-704 AFKQPVISV
+704 AFEQPVILV
-713 RGEVI
+713 RGEVK
-718 YPQNIVLENDEIS
+718 YPQNIILDNDQVS
-731 MKKIIDLV
+731 MKKIIDLA

-758 KLFVDL
+758 KLFIDI
-764 DKSLDNQS
+764 DKSLTDSS

-796 LNPTIFSWNKG
+796 INPTIFSWDKG

-824 ESMVVLQANGKTQK
+824 ESMVVLQANGKSEK
-838 IGLFNNPIVYP
+838 IGLFKNPKIYP
-849 GAQIIVTEKP
+849 GAQIIITEKP
-859 EKIDDGKNKFLDDF
+859 EKTDDGKNKFLDDF
-873 VRIFSVVTGALT
+873 VRIFGVVTGALT
-885 TIVLTKNL
+885 TIILTKNL

>member
-8 NYIVKHNTMHHKFF
+8 NYIVKHNTMHHKFL

-103 TPTKINDV
+103 TSTKINDV
-111 VTELKVVPLDTLQ
+111 VTELKVVPLDTVQ
-124 IVTPK
+124 MVTPK

-475 GNLSFKTYNLSS
+475 GNLSFKTFNLSS

-638 AGGFLEAAEKTY
+638 AGGFLEAAEQTY

-657 RNLETGSY
+657 RNLKTGSY

-751 YIVRDSL
+751 YIERDSL

-764 DKSLDNQS
+764 DKNLDNQS

>member
-1 MRKLNSY
+1 MNSN
-8 NYIVKHNTMHHKFF
+8 NYTVKQHIMHHKFLP
-22 HYTFI
+22 YTFVI
-27 IFSLLFSTISF
+27 ISLLFSTISF

-62 ELAARGISLSQ
+62 ELASRGISESQ
-73 AQEMAQLRGIDF
+73 AKEMAQLRGIDF
-85 ESFLDNYLKSNA
+85 DTFLDNYLKNNNA
-97 GKTKSV
+97 GSKVAKATVS
-103 TPTKINDV
+103 NDV
-111 VTELKVVPLDTLQ
+111 VTDLKVVPLNTVQ
-124 IVTPK
+124 MVTPK
-129 EVIEPKEIEDYFG
+129 EVVEPKEVEDYFG

-211 TIKNRLKIFLGKYY
+211 TIKNRLKVFLGKYY

-268 VLNALYASGGIAT
+268 VLNALYASGGINT

-316 LSNNDV
+316 LANNDV

-328 ISSITLQGKVRKEA
+328 ISSVTLQGEVKKAA
-342 IYELKEGETLESLFK
+342 IYEIKDGETLESLFK

-372 ISRIKPF
+372 VSRIKPF

-386 VYDRFLTTVNYS
+386 VFDRFLTTVNYS
-398 NQNNSKGFVLTD
+398 NQNSKGFVLTD
-410 GDVVTVQEI
+410 GDLVTVQEI
-419 LTKQKNKVFIGGN
+419 LTKQKNKVFIEGN

-438 YGLDIYKDLKT
+438 YALDIYKDLKT

-458 SINTYFQKLDI
+458 SMNTYFQKLDI
-469 NREDDQ
+469 NREDGQ

-487 VLNDKIAVA
+487 VLNDKVTVA
-496 LQENDSIKIYS
+496 LQENDRVKIYS
-507 LEEVQGEQTVT
+507 LEEVRGEQTVT

-557 TSRLDLKRFDK
+557 TSRLDLKRFDE
-568 QTGLYNLTQYSIDNL
+568 QTGLYNLSQYSIDKL
-583 KDLKATYLM
+583 EDLKTTYLM

-597 VLYTKSVTKDIS
+597 VLYTKSVSEDIA
-609 PTFRVLGEVNNPGE
+609 PTFRVLGRVTDPGE

-638 AGGFLEAAEKTY
+638 AGGFLEDAEKTY

-657 RNLETGSY
+657 RDIETGSY

-677 LLGVTKTPRTPFM
+677 LLGITKTPSNPFI
-690 LQNKDIISVFAPIR
+690 LQNKDIVTVFAPIR
-704 AFKQPVISV
+704 AFEQPVISV
-713 RGEVI
+713 RGEVK
-718 YPQNIVLENDEIS
+718 YPQNIVLDNDQVS
-731 MKKIIDLV
+731 MKKIIDLA

-758 KLFVDL
+758 KLFVDI
-764 DKSLDNQS
+764 DKSLGSQS

-796 LNPTIFSWNKG
+796 VNPTIFSWDKG

-824 ESMVVLQANGKTQK
+824 ESMVVLQANGKSEK
-838 IGLFNNPIVYP
+838 IGFFKNPTVYP
-849 GAQIIVTEKP
+849 GAQIIITEKP
-859 EKIDDGKNKFLDDF
+859 EKIDDGKSKFLDDF
-873 VRIFSVVTGALT
+873 VRIFSVITGALT
-885 TIVLTKNL
+885 TIILTKNL

>member
-1 MRKLNSY
+1 MHTMNSN
-8 NYIVKHNTMHHKFF
+8 NYIVKHNIMSHKFLK
-22 HYTFI
+22 YTFI
-27 IFSLLFSTISF
+27 IVSLLFSTISF
-38 SQTEQDVIS
+38 SQTEQDIIS
-47 EANRLEIN
+47 EANRLGVN
-55 SREKAIS
+55 SREKAIK
-62 ELAARGISLSQ
+62 ELSARGISESQ
-73 AQEMAQLRGIDF
+73 AKEMAQLRGIDF

-97 GKTKSV
+97 GKSKSG

-111 VTELKVVPLDTLQ
+111 VTELKVVPLDTKE

-129 EVIEPKEIEDYFG
+129 EVIKPEEIEDYFG
-142 YDIFVNNPFGE
+142 YDIFVNNPFGQ

-211 TIKNRLKIFLGKYY
+211 TVKNRLKVFLGKYY

-247 KVSVLGNVTT
+247 KVSVIGNVTT

-328 ISSITLQGKVRKEA
+328 ISSVTLKGKVRTAA
-342 IYELKEGETLESLFK
+342 IYEIKEGETLEDLFK
-357 FSGGLSAVASTNAVN
+357 YSGGLSAVASTSAINV
-372 ISRIKPF
+372 SRIKPF

-386 VYDRFLTTVNYS
+386 VFDRFLTTVNNS
-398 NQNNSKGFVLTD
+398 NQDNAKGFTLTD
-410 GDVVTVQEI
+410 GDEVTVQEI
-419 LTKQKNKVFIGGN
+419 LTKQKNKVFIEGN

-438 YGLDIYKDLKT
+438 YALDIYKDLKT
-449 LINTGAKGV
+449 LINSGAKGV

-469 NREDDQ
+469 NSEDSQ
-475 GNLSFKTYNLSS
+475 GNLFFKTYNLSS
-487 VLNDKIAVA
+487 VLNDKIAVS
-496 LQENDSIKIYS
+496 LQENDRIKIYS
-507 LEEVQGEQTVT
+507 LEEVRGEQKVT

-532 ENLSI
+532 EKLSI

-557 TSRLDLKRFDK
+557 TSRLDLKRFDE
-568 QTGLYNLTQYSIDNL
+568 QTGLYNLTQYSLDRL
-583 KDLKATYLM
+583 EDLKATYLM

-597 VLYTKSVTKDIS
+597 VLYTKSVSEDIS
-609 PTFRVLGEVNNPGE
+609 PTFRVLGKVTNSGE
-623 FSLGNSMYVEDAILM
+623 FSLGNSIYVEDAILM
-638 AGGFLEAAEKTY
+638 AGGFLEDAEKTV

-657 RNLETGSY
+657 RDLETGSY

-677 LLGVTKTPRTPFM
+677 LLGITKTPSNPFI
-690 LQNKDIISVFAPIR
+690 LQNKDIVTVFAPIR
-704 AFKQPVISV
+704 AFDQPVISV
-713 RGEVI
+713 RGEVK
-718 YPQNIVLENDEIS
+718 YPQNIILDNDQVS

-739 GGFTTNSNIKSS
+739 GGFTTNSNIQSS

-758 KLFVDL
+758 KLFIDI
-764 DKSLDNQS
+764 DKSLTDSS
-772 TFLIDE
+772 TFLIDN

-785 NLDPIKTSGGL
+785 DLDPIKTLGGL
-796 LNPTIFSWNKG
+796 INPTIFAWDKG

-812 YIKKSGGTKKRI
+812 YIKRSGGTKKRI
-824 ESMVVLQANGKTQK
+824 ESMVALQANGKSEK
-838 IGLFNNPIVYP
+838 IGLFKNPKIYP
-849 GAQIIVTEKP
+849 GAQIIIIEKP

-873 VRIFSVVTGALT
+873 VRIFGVVTGALT
-885 TIVLTKNL
+885 TIILTKNL